1 MHSNDFVMVCSVIGG
16 QELVEYAHAQKRRNM
31 SPPGN
36 GIALAGNYVKASK
49 RVKGLSFF
57 YKEVV

>member
-1 MHSNDFVMVCSVIGG
+1 MVCSVIGV

-36 GIALAGNYVKASK
+36 GIAATENYVNVSK
-49 RVKGLSFF
+49 RVKGFF
-57 YKEVV
+57 F